1 MQTIATLSSLAII
14 LALSFWCL
22 TVLVRGVD
30 EVVQRLEQE
39 EID

>member
-1 MQTIATLSSLAII
+1 MQTLATIAGLLLV

-30 EVVQRLEQE
+30 DVVQRLEQE
-39 EID
+39 EIE